1 MPDNLMNKVTAWFL
15 ALFFWT
21 LPLAA
26 QPSPNI
32 LGIVVGCTDTT
43 LGAVPLPNT
52 GTILNNGVLTT
63 GWQGKALLEFSPAG
77 LATVFA
83 STKIRF
89 YREGNHVVA
98 EMTSGAMAVEL
109 VDRQNFVVTTP
120 RYSIAPADQEK
131 TIYSVVLTPD
141 RGTIVAVRQGRLA
154 IREGLSGP
162 PHILSEGQYASVPLS
177 TPGSTGQQAQLK
189 KTSAKSPTG
198 TWRIGSLSHM
208 TSLGIAAVVAA
219 SVAGAVA
226 IPLSAGG
233 QVASPSMP

>member
-1 MPDNLMNKVTAWFL
+1 MPDDLMKEVTAWFL

-26 QPSPNI
+26 QPRPNI
-32 LGIVVGCTDTT
+32 LGIIVGSTDTT

-77 LATVFA
+77 LATVFE

-98 EMTSGAMAVEL
+98 EMTSGAMTVES
-109 VDRQNFVVTTP
+109 VVRQDFVVTTP
-120 RYSIAPADQEK
+120 RYSFAPADQEK
-131 TIYSVVLTPD
+131 TIYSVVLIPD
-141 RGTIVAVRQGRLA
+141 GGTIVAVRQGRLS
-154 IREGLSGP
+154 IGEGLSGP
-162 PHILSEGQYASVPLS
+162 THILSEGQYASIPLS
-177 TPGSTGQQAQLK
+177 TSGSPGQQAQLK
-189 KTSAKSPTG
+189 KTPAKSPTG

-208 TSLGIAAVVAA
+208 TSLGIAAAIAA